1 MSCRIVLQIMETSGC
16 LLRIFTKYVEEGFV
30 TLMKKNVFT
39 KRQVVMKKKVMG
51 RSLNCFEN
59 LMGVCGM
66 CMFVSYV
73 I

>member
-1 MSCRIVLQIMETSGC
+1 MSCRVVLQIMETSGC
-16 LLRIFTKYVEEGFV
+16 LLRIFTKYKKEGFV
-30 TLMKKNVFT
+30 TLMKKCVYEKT
-39 KRQVVMKKKVMG
+39 GCYIKKVMG

-66 CMFVSYV
+66 CMFGSYV